1 MLTTTLKPKRCKAR
15 ACGREFAPS
24 RPMQAVCSPL
34 CGLTLARAKR
44 EQDEAEKRR
53 QERAR
58 DRERR
63 ERAKT
68 RSQWAREAQAAVN
81 AWVRLRDEGRPCISC
96 GRMHEGQWHAG
107 HYLSRG
113 ARPELALHPD
123 NVARQCAP
131 CNLHLHGNQA
141 AFRVGLIERIGLERV
156 LALEGPHTPAKH
168 TADDYRRIRDEYRAK
183 TKAIKDQLKE
193 RE

>member
-1 MLTTTLKPKRCKAR
+1 MLSALKPKKCKSR
-15 ACGREFAPS
+15 GCGRVFEPA
-24 RPMQAVCSPL
+24 RPMQAVCSPV

-44 EQDEAEKRR
+44 EQQEAATRR

-63 ERAKT
+63 DRIKS
-68 RSQWAREAQAAVN
+68 RRDWAREAQEAFN
-81 AWVRLRDEGRPCISC
+81 AYIRLRDSHLPCISC

-141 AFRVGLIERIGLERV
+141 AFRVGLIERIGLDRV

-193 RE
+193 SE